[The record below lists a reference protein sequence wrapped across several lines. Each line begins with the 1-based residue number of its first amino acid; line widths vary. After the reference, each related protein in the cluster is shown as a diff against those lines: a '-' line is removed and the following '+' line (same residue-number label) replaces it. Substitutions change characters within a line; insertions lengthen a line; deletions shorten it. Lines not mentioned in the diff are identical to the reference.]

1 MEISK
6 KLKVATVGFV
16 SGVTLLTVGSHTT
29 FADTVTGTTD
39 TPVVTAPV
47 DTGTTPTTDT
57 PVVDPTTPSTG
68 TDTPVVDPTTPS
80 TGTDTPVV
88 DPTTPSTGT
97 DTPVVDPTT
106 PSTGTDTP
114 VVDPTTPSTGTDT
127 STTPSTGTDTGT
139 TPSTGGN
146 TNNNSGNAGTDT
158 GTTAP
163 TAPVVVDDNTS
174 VVGSQN
180 GQIIVKDN
188 TTGST
193 HLADPAEVNGK
204 VNSDGSIEVK
214 DKAGKKHT
222 LPNTG
227 AGMTLGSI
235 LGMIVGAF
243 MLFIY
248 SFEIAGV
255 KYTTKDI

>member
-47 DTGTTPTTDT
+47 DTGTTPT
-57 PVVDPTTPSTG
+57 
-68 TDTPVVDPTTPS
+68 
-80 TGTDTPVV
+80 
-88 DPTTPSTGT
+88 T